1 MQWVAPPT
9 PVGEDV
15 PVNESGFLSILW
27 PATLSGRPLKFDILI
42 ATATNPTIIAGH
54 YPAVQQI
61 ADAWDT
67 PTGKQNL
74 DYFHN
79 NRKHGIRTFQDT
91 EIARL
96 LEHNSP
102 AE

>member
-1 MQWVAPPT
+1 MQWVAPPN

-54 YPAVQQI
+54 LRWP
-61 ADAWDT
+61 
-67 PTGKQNL
+67 
-74 DYFHN
+74 
-79 NRKHGIRTFQDT
+79 
-91 EIARL
+91 RL
-96 LEHNSP
+96 FGQP
-102 AE
+102 GG